1 MKSFPIYNEVEACI
15 YKSKNLMELKILLN
29 QLFMWVLAKEFTWI
43 SNSNYNKKRKEHERH
58 GSIIEFATSF
68 DGVILKRMIFKN
80 EKGIAGRYILTE
92 TKMDKL
98 KSIWKKI

>member
-15 YKSKNLMELKILLN
+15 YKSKKSYGAKNTSKSTIYVGSSKKNSHELATVITTRR
-29 QLFMWVLAKEFTWI
+29 E
-43 SNSNYNKKRKEHERH
+43 KEHERH

-98 KSIWKKI
+98 KSI